1 MNLNMLCDDWGWFI
15 DVENNNCSENILLQ
29 PCRSPVKKFNSHLH
43 RLPTIEEDEYD
54 YYKKMYRDP
63 EHKIYKEVEEK
74 YDINLKSSNKNREN
88 KNILFN
94 VGSTTLITAVLRY
107 VIFVILYCSFEIII
121 QNTS

>member
-1 MNLNMLCDDWGWFI
+1 MNLKTYQLCDDWGWFI

-54 YYKKMYRDP
+54 YYQKMYRDP
-63 EHKIYKEVEEK
+63 EDKIYKEVEEN

-94 VGSTTLITAVLRY
+94 VGSTTLITAVLTY
-107 VIFVILYCSFEIII
+107 VIFLVL
-121 QNTS
+121 